1 MSFKGELQIKREL
14 INSDLWIFV
23 LEILLLAAA
32 CSPERTE
39 YIEDNDE
46 E

>member
-1 MSFKGELQIKREL
+1 MSFKGELLIKREL

-32 CSPERTE
+32 CSLERTE

>member
-1 MSFKGELQIKREL
+1 MSFKGELLIICKL

-39 YIEDNDE
+39 YIEDKDE